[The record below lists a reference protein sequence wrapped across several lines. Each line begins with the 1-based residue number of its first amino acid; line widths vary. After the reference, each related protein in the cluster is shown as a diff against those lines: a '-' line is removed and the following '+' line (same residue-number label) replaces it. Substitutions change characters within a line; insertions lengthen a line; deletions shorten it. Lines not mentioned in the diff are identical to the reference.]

1 LATARGFDVDSERS
15 RLGAMGVAQL
25 RERYRQLSGDESRS
39 RNREYLIRRILWMQ
53 QALALGGLSER
64 AAALA
69 DSLARDF
76 DVRTT
81 APRSVQAGQPVAQC
95 APQRDARLPRPGH
108 AIVRRYKGETL
119 RVTVLADGFEFKG
132 ERYGSLSAIAKA
144 VTGSHINGF
153 RFFGLVKEAA

>member
-1 LATARGFDVDSERS
+1 
-15 RLGAMGVAQL
+15 MGVAQL

-64 AAALA
+64 AAAMA

-81 APRSVQAGQPVAQC
+81 APRSV
-95 APQRDARLPRPGH
+95 
-108 AIVRRYKGETL
+108 
-119 RVTVLADGFEFKG
+119 
-132 ERYGSLSAIAKA
+132 
-144 VTGSHINGF
+144 
-153 RFFGLVKEAA
+153 